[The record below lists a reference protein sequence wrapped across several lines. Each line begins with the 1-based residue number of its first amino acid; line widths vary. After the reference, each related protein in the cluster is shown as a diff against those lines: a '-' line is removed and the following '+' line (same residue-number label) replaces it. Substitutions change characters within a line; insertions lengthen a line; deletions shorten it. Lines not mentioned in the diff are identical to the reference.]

1 MKFKFI
7 YHDGE
12 HISGAQMETNIT
24 ELMNIKHGLQLLAN
38 SEDINGIDRRIAQKI
53 LDELRSKSN

>member
-12 HISGAQMETNIT
+12 YISGARMETNIT

-38 SEDINGIDRRIAQKI
+38 SEDINEIDRRIAQKI

>member
-12 HISGAQMETNIT
+12 HISGARMETNIT
-24 ELMNIKHGLQLLAN
+24 ELMNIMHGLQLLAN
-38 SEDINGIDRRIAQKI
+38 SEDINEIDRRVARKI